1 MIKTK
6 FEVPEYDLSELTRL
20 NRLLKSK
27 KYILEH
33 ALAPSNRNSET
44 GRKIQSE
51 IDELEYKINTENSF
65 IEHHITEFEKKYPG
79 YSLRIV
85 DGDFIVINIL
95 FDETLSLIKLYRT
108 NNYNELFCSKTEFL
122 KHLNNNL
129 NKILTDYQIFN
140 NLSKDI
146 CDELIEINSK
156 VKDELEIKANF
167 NISPFKSFEKDLKEI
182 LNT

>member
-65 IEHHITEFEKKYPG
+65 IEHHITEFEKKYP
-79 YSLRIV
+79 
-85 DGDFIVINIL
+85 
-95 FDETLSLIKLYRT
+95 E
-108 NNYNELFCSKTEFL
+108 
-122 KHLNNNL
+122 
-129 NKILTDYQIFN
+129 
-140 NLSKDI
+140 
-146 CDELIEINSK
+146 
-156 VKDELEIKANF
+156 
-167 NISPFKSFEKDLKEI
+167 
-182 LNT
+182 